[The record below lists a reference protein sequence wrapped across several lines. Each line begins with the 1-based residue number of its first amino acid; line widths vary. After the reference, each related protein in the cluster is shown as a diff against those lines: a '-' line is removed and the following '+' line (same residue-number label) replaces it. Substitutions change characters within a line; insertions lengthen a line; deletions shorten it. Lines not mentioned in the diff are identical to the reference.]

1 MCGTV
6 YMTLNRIDQEGEG
19 VQPFEGA
26 DKPEEKEEK
35 GEEEVSEST

>member
-19 VQPFEGA
+19 IQPFEGA
-26 DKPEEKEEK
+26 EKPEEEK
-35 GEEEVSEST
+35 GEQEVSEST